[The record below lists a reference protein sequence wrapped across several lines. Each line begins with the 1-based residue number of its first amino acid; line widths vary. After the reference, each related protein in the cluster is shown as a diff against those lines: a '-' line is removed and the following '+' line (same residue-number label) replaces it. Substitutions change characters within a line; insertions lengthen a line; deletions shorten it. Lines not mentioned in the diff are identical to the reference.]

1 MKNLNSNAYGSIS
14 IGVFALSFSA
24 LGLGCTTETP
34 SPIIERGTAVDH
46 GAALFQDPTISG
58 TSLNSYTCA
67 TCHETGVA
75 DPSRIRTGASL
86 VGVTKRPSYWGGE
99 ELDLLRAINACSYYF
114 MLRLTP
120 FTAEDIEAQA
130 LYAYLE
136 SISQTAEGTDAQP
149 FSVLVTIA
157 DLPAGDAKRGQDLY
171 GRACGYCHGPAH
183 TGAGRLIKRSPIL
196 PDQTL
201 EQHPLGEY
209 TADEQRLVF
218 VEKVRHGGFVTYS
231 GEMPPFS
238 TEKLSDAELADILQY
253 LGLYASQP

>member
-1 MKNLNSNAYGSIS
+1 MKNQ
-14 IGVFALSFSA
+14 SFVWGIF
-24 LGLGCTTETP
+24 LGAVVAFGAGCTNETP
-34 SPIIERGTAVDH
+34 SPIVEHGTAVDH
-46 GAALFQDPTISG
+46 GAAVFQDPTISG

-67 TCHETGVA
+67 TCHEAGAA

-86 VGVTKRPSYWGGE
+86 VGVTQRSSYWGGQ

-114 MLRLTP
+114 MLRTTP
-120 FTAEDIEAQA
+120 FTAEDEEAKA
-130 LYAYLE
+130 LYAYLD
-136 SISQTAEGTDAQP
+136 SISQGAEGADAQP
-149 FSVLVTIA
+149 FSVVVTIA
-157 DLPAGDAKRGQDLY
+157 DLPAGDSKRGQDLY
-171 GRACGYCHGPAH
+171 GRACAYCHGPIH
-183 TGAGRLIKRSPIL
+183 TGKGRLIPRSPIL
-196 PDQTL
+196 PEQTL

-238 TEKLSDAELADILQY
+238 TEKLSDADLADILQY

>member
-1 MKNLNSNAYGSIS
+1 MKNLKSNV
-14 IGVFALSFSA
+14 GVWFVQGAFALVFGVV
-24 LGLGCTTETP
+24 GLGCTNETP
-34 SPIIERGTAVDH
+34 SPIIEQGTAVDH
-46 GAALFQDPTISG
+46 GAALFRDPTISG
-58 TSLNSYTCA
+58 TSLNNYSCA
-67 TCHETGVA
+67 TCHETGTA

-86 VGVTKRPSYWGGE
+86 VGVTKRPSYWGGD
-99 ELDLLRAINACSYYF
+99 ELDLLRAINACGYYF

-120 FTAEDIEAQA
+120 FTAEDTEARA

-136 SISQTAEGTDAQP
+136 SISQTEEGTEAQP
-149 FSVLVTIA
+149 FSVVVTIA
-157 DLPAGDAKRGQDLY
+157 DLPAGDAKRGQSLY
-171 GRACGYCHGPAH
+171 NRACAYCHGPAN
-183 TGAGRLIKRSPIL
+183 TGAGRLVKRSPIL

-253 LGLYASQP
+253 LDLYASPP